1 MPSTNNSDFKLTNN
15 IDNQV
20 WFILIGSA
28 RLPYLGIGDWGLGIG
43 DWGLGIGKDK
53 VADVEKLMT
62 NDQFI

>member
-1 MPSTNNSDFKLTNN
+1 MPSINNSDFKLTNN

-43 DWGLGIGKDK
+43 EDK
-53 VADVEKLMT
+53 VTDGEKLMT
-62 NDQFI
+62 ND